1 MKLKLKLKTAKGAL
15 NRALWWALLALP
27 ATSHAASIQSI
38 VDKTIRYLN
47 GSLARSVGVLVLIGA
62 GYMCL
67 FQHKFPKEILGYMLL
82 GLGIIFGGAQLYDLL
97 IG

>member
-27 ATSHAASIQSI
+27 ATSHAKSIQ
-38 VDKTIRYLN
+38 TILEKSARYLN
-47 GSLARSVGVLVLIGA
+47 GPLARSVGVVVLIGA

-67 FQHKFPKEILGYMLL
+67 VQHKFPKETLGFMLL